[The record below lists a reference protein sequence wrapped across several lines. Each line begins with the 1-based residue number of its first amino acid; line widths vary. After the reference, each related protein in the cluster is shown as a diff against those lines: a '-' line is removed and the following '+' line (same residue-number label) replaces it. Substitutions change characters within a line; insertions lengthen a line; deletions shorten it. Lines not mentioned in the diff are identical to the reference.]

1 MARLKDVFLRRWQP
15 FDKRVEGLD
24 LWSVDGSEGSDGDW
38 VPVSG
43 GVPDEEGNR
52 LSFTACV
59 VNFVF
64 VGRWNFC
71 VEQVGNKD
79 IWSS

>member
-15 FDKRVEGLD
+15 LDKRVEGLD

-38 VPVSG
+38 VPVSSR
-43 GVPDEEGNR
+43 VPDEEGDR
-52 LSFTACV
+52 LRFTAGV
-59 VNFVF
+59 VDFVF
-64 VGRWNFC
+64 VGGWNFR